1 MGEETGKW
9 VVIAY
14 YHLTPCVVY
23 GLFDTEK
30 EAWDYANANY
40 KKMGCEVWDVRSVLN
55 AFYEE
60 AM

>member
-14 YHLTPCVVY
+14 YNRPPCSVY
-23 GLFDTEK
+23 GLFDTEQ
-30 EAWDYANANY
+30 EAMNYAEKYRADFDSF
-40 KKMGCEVWDVRSVLN
+40 GVHPVLN

-60 AM
+60 W